1 MDDKLSIFKEDLKE
15 LKNQIISCKTCS
27 KEACQFFQF
36 LSGKSGNVFADSIG
50 ISHTYW
56 NDLIRGNRVCPSDE
70 VKERIARY
78 FGFSFDV
85 VKYMFEE
92 PFDFNVVYQGI
103 INYVEQSYNAKINS
117 ASSHHNFR

>member
-36 LSGKSGNVFADSIG
+36 LSGKSGNAFADSIG

-78 FGFSFDV
+78 FGFSFDDV
-85 VKYMFEE
+85 A
-92 PFDFNVVYQGI
+92 YQGI
-103 INYVEQSYNAKINS
+103 INYVEQSYNAKIKS
-117 ASSHHNFR
+117 ASSHHNGR